1 MAHRRRRHARVSLR
15 KQAQRQAQQE
25 LQPGLNAI
33 QTEQQQYDEK
43 QAQRQQSSR
52 DFAAALAKIMGQA
65 APQTQAAYH
74 DAAGATAAFSKGF
87 SGALQG
93 IAGQENANLSDT
105 LAKAGIK
112 GAPAADALG
121 HIGDSSNVLYGTTGF
136 MPASALEREGAAF
149 TAAASMQP
157 QTALGMGEQNVR
169 QLQLDQKDQD
179 QQYANLLSQERGK
192 LPELARQILQDMLQ
206 QRQQE
211 ESLAIQQGYLGNS
224 TRSATVNATG
234 VDPVT
239 GSPKPGYYVTKDGHV
254 VPDGYV
260 VRNGRVVRDPG
271 ANGPKSG
278 PLANFDSDIAHA
290 NDNIYSSAQD
300 LVKTIKNTGPLAGLP
315 GHPASHTHAPPFA
328 AASKQLFNEY
338 KYLLRGVP
346 RKAQPRAKR
355 MLVATIRH
363 ALIAAGIRPS
373 GRRHRPQPSRASHPG
388 QNP

>member
-1 MAHRRRRHARVSLR
+1 MARHGHRRRARVSLR
-15 KQAQRQAQQE
+15 KQARREAQRE
-25 LQPGLNAI
+25 LQPGINAI
-33 QTEQQQYDEK
+33 QTQQQQFDEK
-43 QAQRQQSSR
+43 QAQKQQ
-52 DFAAALAKIMGQA
+52 AAQEFSKALAQIMGQA
-65 APQTQAAYH
+65 APRTQTAYH
-74 DAAGATAAFSKGF
+74 DAAGATAGFAKGF
-87 SGALQG
+87 SGALDDV
-93 IAGQENANLSDT
+93 AGQENASLGST
-105 LAKAGIK
+105 LAKAGIS

-121 HIGDSSNVLYGTTGF
+121 HIGDASNVLYGTSGY

-157 QTALGMGEQNVR
+157 QTALGMGERSVR

-179 QQYANLLSQERGK
+179 QQYANLLAQERGK
-192 LPELARQILQDMLQ
+192 LPDLARQILNDMLQ
-206 QRQQE
+206 RQQQE

-224 TRSATVNATG
+224 TRAATANATG
-234 VDPVT
+234 IDPVT

-260 VRNGRVVRDPG
+260 MRHGRVVRDSSSS
-271 ANGPKSG
+271 KTG
-278 PLANFDSDIAHA
+278 PLADFDSHIASA
-290 NDNIYSSAQD
+290 NDNIYSSAKD
-300 LVKTIKNTGPLAGLP
+300 LVKVVKNTGPLAGLP
-315 GHPASHTHAPPFA
+315 GHPATRTQMPAFA
-328 AASKQLFNEY
+328 AASKELFNEY

-363 ALIAAGIRPS
+363 ALISAGIRPS